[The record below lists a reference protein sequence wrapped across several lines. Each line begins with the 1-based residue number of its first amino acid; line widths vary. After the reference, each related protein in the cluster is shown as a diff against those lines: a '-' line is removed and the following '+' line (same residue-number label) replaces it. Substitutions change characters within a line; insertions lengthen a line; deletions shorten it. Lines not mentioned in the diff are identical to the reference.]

1 MTEIHRRLAAILAA
15 DVVGYSR
22 LMGKDEAG
30 TLVAFKSHLEEV
42 IEPRIAEHEGRV
54 VKLMGD
60 GVLAEFPS
68 AVEAVHCA
76 VEIQRAMADRAA
88 DVPEGRRIQLRI
100 GINLGDIIFQDDDI
114 FGDGVNV
121 AARLEGLAEP
131 GGICISSTVHLQVK
145 NKIDVG
151 FQDLG
156 DQEVKNIESPV
167 HAFNVLLDGEPTAA
181 PKAKKKP
188 GKWTPMAQFLGLVVA
203 ALIRVTGG
211 YLGWLKLQG
220 TDVEPASVA
229 RMAFPL
235 PDKPSIAVLP
245 FTNRSDDPNQ
255 EYFVDGMTEDLIT
268 DLSKVSGLFV
278 IARNSVFAY
287 KGKTVPVRQ
296 VAEELGVRYL
306 LEGSVRRAGDQ
317 VRINTQLVDATTG
330 GQLWAER
337 YDEKLDDI
345 FKLQDTIAE
354 KVVKEL
360 KLRLTESDKDR
371 RGEAPQTDSLEA
383 YDLVLQA
390 RKLLTRFDRK
400 AADEA
405 RDLLARAIE
414 LDPNYVEALSLL
426 GLYYF
431 DAWRLWGQSRDDN
444 LAHALELAKTA
455 VALSPKDPAPHVLL
469 AQVHQFRR
477 EFDAANAEADA
488 AFALEPNDAITLANL
503 GSMLRHAHR
512 AEEAAEVV
520 ERAIRLDPFHPPN
533 YMEWLGDA
541 YFLLGRFDDCVD
553 AIERGVALDPGFV
566 ALHVVGA
573 QCYAARGDEAKARDA
588 AANILRANPR
598 FTLEGYASY
607 LPLTEEGDLQ
617 LSIELLR
624 KAGVPE

>member
-22 LMGKDEAG
+22 LMGQDEAG

-42 IEPRIAEHEGRV
+42 IEPRIAEREGRV

-203 ALIRVTGG
+203 ALILVAGG

-306 LEGSVRRAGDQ
+306 LEGNVRRVGDQ

-354 KVVKEL
+354 KVV
-360 KLRLTESDKDR
+360 RS
-371 RGEAPQTDSLEA
+371 
-383 YDLVLQA
+383 
-390 RKLLTRFDRK
+390 
-400 AADEA
+400 
-405 RDLLARAIE
+405 
-414 LDPNYVEALSLL
+414 
-426 GLYYF
+426 
-431 DAWRLWGQSRDDN
+431 
-444 LAHALELAKTA
+444 
-455 VALSPKDPAPHVLL
+455 
-469 AQVHQFRR
+469 
-477 EFDAANAEADA
+477 
-488 AFALEPNDAITLANL
+488 
-503 GSMLRHAHR
+503 
-512 AEEAAEVV
+512 
-520 ERAIRLDPFHPPN
+520 
-533 YMEWLGDA
+533 
-541 YFLLGRFDDCVD
+541 
-553 AIERGVALDPGFV
+553 
-566 ALHVVGA
+566 
-573 QCYAARGDEAKARDA
+573 
-588 AANILRANPR
+588 
-598 FTLEGYASY
+598 
-607 LPLTEEGDLQ
+607 
-617 LSIELLR
+617 
-624 KAGVPE
+624 